1 VHLGIYRF
9 AGDPDELIPAYDR
22 MMASMPPGVVYFHA
36 CAVEPHG
43 ITIYDACPTRE
54 AFERFATGADFQAA
68 LAAVGLPEP
77 EIASAPVHNAIA
89 TI

>member
-1 VHLGIYRF
+1 MHLGIYRF
-9 AGDPDELIPAYDR
+9 EGDPAELLPAYDR
-22 MMASMPPGVVYFHA
+22 MLASMPRGAIIFHA

-54 AFERFATGADFQAA
+54 AFERFSPGAECEAA
-68 LAAVGLPEP
+68 LTAAGLPAP
-77 EIASAPVHNAIA
+77 EIESVPIHKAIA

>member
-9 AGDPDELIPAYDR
+9 AGEPAELLSAYDR
-22 MMASMPPGVVYFHA
+22 MLESMPPDTIFFHA
-36 CAVEPHG
+36 CTVEPDG

-54 AFERFATGADFQAA
+54 AFERFSTGPEFRAA
-68 LAAVGLPEP
+68 LAAVGLPDP
-77 EIASAPVHNAIA
+77 EIRDAPIHNAVA